1 MKIISSLFFGIG
13 GIHPNDS
20 KKATAGQPSVV
31 LPVPPLLA
39 VSLSQHLGAPSKP
52 LAKKGDAVLKG
63 QPIADSNGFV
73 SSRVHAPTS
82 GKVVFVGPRMT
93 ASGKVATVI
102 EIEADGLDQPGVA
115 ERPADDWTSLPPR
128 ELIERIHQAGIIG
141 MGGAGF
147 PTHVKLSPPPGKTIQ
162 TLILNGAECEPFL
175 TADHRLMLEQAES
188 IITGIG
194 VLQRIFKDA
203 QVRIAI
209 EDNKPDAL
217 DALTRAAEKL
227 TGDIQI
233 VRLRTAYPQGAE
245 KQLIY
250 SITGREVPSGG
261 LPMDIQT
268 LVENVAT
275 AKAIGEAVIHGQPL
289 IERLLTVTGP
299 ALVQPRNIRA
309 RIGTPFRD
317 LIAFCGGPRGPIG
330 RLICGGP
337 LMGIAQSSLAGAVTK
352 TTSGLLVLPPPR
364 EALFSSMPC
373 ISCGRCVAAC
383 PMRLLPSTLSEASEA
398 EQDSVAEEFNV
409 LDCIE
414 CGCCA
419 YVCPAHRP
427 MVQHMRRAKIRVQS
441 LRKQRDAQKKKL
453 TS

>member
-1 MKIISSLFFGIG
+1 MKIISSLFLGTG

-20 KKATAGQPSVV
+20 KKATAGQPSII

-52 LAKKGDAVLKG
+52 LVKKGDAVLKG

-93 ASGKVATVI
+93 ASGKVATIV
-102 EIEADGLDQPGVA
+102 EIEADGLDQPLITELA
-115 ERPADDWTSLPPR
+115 ADDWAALPPR

-175 TADHRLMLEQAES
+175 TADHRLMLEQADS
-188 IITGIG
+188 IIAGIG
-194 VLQRIFKDA
+194 VLQHLFKVA

-217 DALTRAAEKL
+217 DALARAADKL

-250 SITGREVPSGG
+250 SITGHEVPSGG
-261 LPMDIQT
+261 LPMDVQT

-275 AKAIGEAVIHGQPL
+275 AHAIGEAVIQGQPL

-299 ALVQPRNIRA
+299 AIVQPRNIRA
-309 RIGTPFRD
+309 RIGTPFSD

-427 MVQHMRRAKIRVQS
+427 MVQHMRRAKVRVQS